1 MIALLVTGALAVLD
15 TLMHVFASVWPSD
28 PISQAVYSACG
39 ALTNMDSAVG
49 YALWFTPMGSIV
61 TFCLAWWSVML
72 ATNLA
77 SVVVSF
83 ILDHFTIAV

>member
-15 TLMHVFASVWPSD
+15 TLMHIFASVWPSD

-39 ALTNMDSAVG
+39 SLTNSDAAVG

>member
-15 TLMHVFASVWPSD
+15 TLMHIFASVWPSD

-39 ALTNMDSAVG
+39 ALTNIDSAVG

>member
-15 TLMHVFASVWPSD
+15 TLMHVFASVWPPD

-39 ALTNMDSAVG
+39 ALTNSDAAVG

-83 ILDHFTIAV
+83 VLDHFTIAV

>member
-15 TLMHVFASVWPSD
+15 TLMHVFASVWPPD

-72 ATNLA
+72 AASFA

>member
-15 TLMHVFASVWPSD
+15 TLMHIFASVWPSD
-28 PISQAVYSACG
+28 PISQTVYSACA
-39 ALTNMDSAVG
+39 ALTNSDAAIG

-61 TFCLAWWSVML
+61 TFSLAWWSVML

>member
-15 TLMHVFASVWPSD
+15 TLMHIFASVWPSD

-39 ALTNMDSAVG
+39 ALTNIDSAVG

-61 TFCLAWWSVML
+61 MFCLAWWSVML